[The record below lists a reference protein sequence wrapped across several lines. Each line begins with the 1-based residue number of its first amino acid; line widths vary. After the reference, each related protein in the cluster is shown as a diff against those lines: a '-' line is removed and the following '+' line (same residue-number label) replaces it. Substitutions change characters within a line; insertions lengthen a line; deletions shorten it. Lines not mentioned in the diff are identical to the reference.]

1 MCNTFH
7 LRSIEWIIHLAAT
20 AATFSFSTDVMVSKN
35 ELMICLMTMPCAIMR
50 LIFRSSLPSSRNGNT
65 WSQKVGLQ
73 CQKRW
78 KERKGSPTPFTYG
91 TAAPAGGVAKDSLL
105 EEEAQAS
112 KNSWLGKSSIN
123 GELSSTPC
131 LISGRD
137 TLGILGSNTVLPEVW
152 SLRSFDLL
160 RHT

>member
-1 MCNTFH
+1 
-7 LRSIEWIIHLAAT
+7 
-20 AATFSFSTDVMVSKN
+20 
-35 ELMICLMTMPCAIMR
+35 MICLMTMPCAIMR

-105 EEEAQAS
+105 QEEAQAS